1 MIVCLVI
8 IATMRDYLV
17 VARGKGTRVSIRLIS
32 YETEIRFVGIFQYRG
47 DYGIMHAFPPQ
58 EIILRG

>member
-8 IATMRDYLV
+8 VATVRDYFV
-17 VARGKGTRVSIRLIS
+17 ETRGKGMWVSIRLIS
-32 YETEIRFVGIFQYRG
+32 YETEIRFTGIFQYSD
-47 DYGIMHAFPPQ
+47 DYSIMHAFPSQ